1 MSRQRRSAYIAK
13 LQVPLPPGPATGMRS
28 GASVVSYNVATALD
42 SLRDDPRMYQAVA
55 AMLGASLRFND
66 D

>member
-13 LQVPLPPGPATGMRS
+13 LQVPLPPATGTGMRG
-28 GASVVSYNVATALD
+28 GASVVSHSVASALD

-55 AMLGASLRFND
+55 AMLGASLRYND

>member
-1 MSRQRRSAYIAK
+1 MSRQRTAYIAK
-13 LQVPLPPGPATGMRS
+13 LEVPLPPAAGPRMRS
-28 GASVVSYNVATALD
+28 GASVVSHNVASALD
-42 SLRDDPRMYQAVA
+42 TLRDDPRMYQAVA